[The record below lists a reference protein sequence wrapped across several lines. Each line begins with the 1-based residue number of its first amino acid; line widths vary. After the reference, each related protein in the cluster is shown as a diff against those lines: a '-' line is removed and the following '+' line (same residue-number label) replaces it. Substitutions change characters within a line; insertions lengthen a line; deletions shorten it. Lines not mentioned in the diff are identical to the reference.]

1 MTLREPQG
9 DALRTSQGR
18 ALRDTGGG
26 TLRDTHGGT
35 DHGVTTTRL
44 GDTVIQRA
52 ATERARDRVAGAATA
67 AARGL
72 ARATRATTTWLAGTV
87 TPAGWMLVI
96 VLIAGLVA
104 GAGFGI
110 VEGWVVAVVAGAL
123 LAFSVPFLLGGV
135 HLRVG
140 FSLSQERVVAGS
152 QVEAAITITN
162 ESRRVSLPV
171 VLDVPV
177 GPGLVEAY
185 VPLLFGR
192 ATHAEQLTIAAPK
205 RSVIQVGPMRITR
218 GDPIGILRREIDW
231 PQVEQVFVHPVT
243 TRLPPTSAGFVKDVE
258 GQPTKHIVDS
268 DLAFHAIREY
278 VPGDSRR
285 HVHWKSTAKTGQLMV
300 RQFEET
306 RQARI
311 AVILDVLADEYATED
326 EFELGVSAATS
337 LSLQAVR
344 DGRDVLML
352 TSGHSELR
360 RGHEVAI
367 TTLPTRNPKG
377 LLDASCAIELDPVAE
392 PLEGVTRLTAQTFPG
407 LSIAF
412 LVTGSK
418 IAMNRLQRA
427 AFAFP
432 INATTVVIR
441 VEPGAEPTLRA
452 TRDFSVLT
460 IGTLEDLKHL
470 IARGAL
476 G

>member
-9 DALRTSQGR
+9 GTE
-18 ALRDTGGG
+18 TGATGLG
-26 TLRDTHGGT
+26 S
-35 DHGVTTTRL
+35 TTTRL
-44 GDTVIQRA
+44 GDTVIQRPRSV
-52 ATERARDRVAGAATA
+52 RALDRVALAAKSSGRA
-67 AARGL
+67 LGRAS
-72 ARATRATTTWLAGTV
+72 RATVRWLASTV
-87 TPAGWMLVI
+87 TPAGWMLV
-96 VLIAGLVA
+96 VVLVA
-104 GAGFGI
+104 GLLAGALFGL
-110 VEGWVVAVVAGAL
+110 VEAWVVAGIAGAL
-123 LAFSVPFLLGGV
+123 LLFSIPFLLCGI

-140 FSLSQERVVAGS
+140 FSLTQDRVIAGS
-152 QVEAAITITN
+152 EVDAAITITN

-185 VPLLFGR
+185 VPLLAGH
-192 ATHAEQLTIAAPK
+192 AAHAERITIAAPR
-205 RSVIQVGPMRITR
+205 RSIIQIGPMRLTR

-231 PQVEQVFVHPVT
+231 PQVERVFVHPVT
-243 TRLPPTSAGFVKDVE
+243 IRLPPTSAGFIKDVE
-258 GQPTKHIVDS
+258 GQPTKNIVDS

-306 RQARI
+306 RRARI
-311 AVILDVLADEYATED
+311 AVVLDVQADEYDTED
-326 EFELGVSAATS
+326 EFELGVSVAAS

-344 DGRDVLML
+344 DGREVLMV
-352 TSGHSELR
+352 TSGRSELK
-360 RGHEVAI
+360 RGHEIAI
-367 TTLPTRNPKG
+367 TTLPTRSPKG
-377 LLDASCAIELDPVAE
+377 FLDATCAIGVDAAAE
-392 PLEGVTRLTAQTFPG
+392 PLEIVTRLTSQTFPG

-418 IAMNRLQRA
+418 VTMHRLQRA

-432 INATTVVIR
+432 VNATTVVIR

-452 TRDFSVLT
+452 TRDFTVLT
-460 IGTLEDLKHL
+460 VGVLEDLKHL
-470 IARGAL
+470 IMRGAL